1 MKRNLLITFAFVLS
15 LGQTLMAQSK
25 VKFTVTPQLSQNFGL
40 TEYIMDISILYE
52 EGIYVL
58 KSQLEFP
65 LDVVMAGVAVGIHST
80 RDTLYAWSLEGGYFS
95 NIDDPGGI
103 MKDHDWGTVWRV
115 IGTDTVIYWGEV
127 EKFSYTESRAE
138 MKSTLITV
146 EGYLRIFQKRQF
158 DIDLW
163 GGFRYQK
170 IEQDIIGYDGWQI
183 DINGVLHT
191 VSGIE
196 RGIYYKVTYKSPH
209 LGLRSNIRL
218 RHHTVI
224 SAKAAFALVWASD
237 FDDHLLRNKTA
248 TADITG
254 KGFISGVSIRHQMP
268 RTGKIQ
274 PFFELA
280 SEFAYH
286 HASGIQTQRWYGD
299 DPASQ
304 DDDTGTISLGIPHE
318 INSRQVSVGLRL
330 GLDF

>member
-15 LGQTLMAQSK
+15 LVQTLLAQSK
-25 VKFTVTPQLSQNFGL
+25 VKFTVAPQLSQNFGL
-40 TEYIMDISILYE
+40 TEYIMDISLPYN

-65 LDVVMAGVAVGIHST
+65 LDVVMAGAAVGLHST
-80 RDTLYAWSLEGGYFS
+80 RETLYTWSIEGSYFT
-95 NIDDPGGI
+95 NIDNPGGV
-103 MKDHDWGTVWRV
+103 MKDHDWE
-115 IGTDTVIYWGEV
+115 TDTATWRV

-146 EGYLRIFQKRQF
+146 EGYLRVLQRQRF
-158 DIDLW
+158 GLDLW

-183 DINGVLHT
+183 DTNGVRHT

-196 RGIYYKVTYKSPH
+196 KGIYYKVTYKSPH

-224 SAKAAFALVWASD
+224 SAKAAFALMWASD

-254 KGFISGVSIRHQMP
+254 KGFISGVSISHQMP

-280 SEFAYH
+280 SEFVYL
-286 HASGIQTQRWYGD
+286 HASGNQTQRWYGD
-299 DPASQ
+299 DPITPD
-304 DDDTGTISLGIPHE
+304 DDDTGTILSGIPHE
-318 INSRQVSVGLRL
+318 INSRQVSVGLRVGL
-330 GLDF
+330 GF

>member
-40 TEYIMDISILYE
+40 TEYIMDISLPYN

-65 LDVVMAGVAVGIHST
+65 LDVVMAGVTVGLHST

-95 NIDDPGGI
+95 NIDNPGGV
-103 MKDHDWGTVWRV
+103 MKDHDWE
-115 IGTDTVIYWGEV
+115 TDTTTWRV

-146 EGYLRIFQKRQF
+146 EGYLRVLQRQHF
-158 DIDLW
+158 GLDLW

-183 DINGVLHT
+183 DTNGVRHT

-196 RGIYYKVTYKSPH
+196 KGIYYKVTYKSPH

-286 HASGIQTQRWYGD
+286 HASGIQTQSWYGD
-299 DPASQ
+299 DPITP
-304 DDDTGTISLGIPHE
+304 DVDDTGTILLGIPHE

-330 GLDF
+330 GLGF